1 MKDNTPGKHSS
12 DSPTHGTGA
21 GHELSELRIGPVV
34 WFLVALTIGTVI
46 TFLLMF
52 GLFDVFQ
59 NRATEAEG
67 KTSPL
72 AGERQKLPP
81 EPRLQLAPTNIDQ
94 IEGRQSPN
102 LKEDHPL
109 QEIKR
114 IRREEE
120 GKLNDYG
127 WVDEKNGIVRIPIEE
142 AKKQLLKRG
151 LPTRK

>member
-1 MKDNTPGKHSS
+1 MGVDHTTKEPG
-12 DSPTHGTGA
+12 DSPGRDIGA
-21 GHELSELRIGPVV
+21 GHELSELRIAPVV
-34 WFLVALTIGTVI
+34 WFLAALAIGTVI
-46 TFLLMF
+46 TFLLMI

-59 NRATEAEG
+59 NRATETEG

-94 IEGRQSPN
+94 VEGRQAPN

-109 QEIKR
+109 QEMKR
-114 IRREEE
+114 IRRDEEV
-120 GKLNDYG
+120 KLNGYG
-127 WVDEKNGIVRIPIEE
+127 WVDEKAGIVRIPIEE
-142 AKKQLLKRG
+142 AKKQLLRNG